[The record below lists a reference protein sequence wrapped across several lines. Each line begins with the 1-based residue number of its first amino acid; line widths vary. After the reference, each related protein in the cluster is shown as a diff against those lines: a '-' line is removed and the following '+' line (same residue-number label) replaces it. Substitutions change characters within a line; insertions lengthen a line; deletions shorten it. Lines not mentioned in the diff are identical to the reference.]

1 MLCRLRGVPVESV
14 LPLRLSGGAFAVWS
28 QLPAHSQSS
37 LVAVR
42 GALYAAFALDQ
53 HAAYEAFSAR
63 RLRPGESADVF
74 LADLRRLAAL
84 FGGLPERA
92 LTCAFVAGLPDDV
105 RQTIR
110 AGSKAEGL
118 DLTTIVVRARAILST
133 LSGALPITRLR
144 VEGRECS
151 VLIDTGSTENI
162 IYAPLCTQWRPRQVR
177 VTTISGGQL
186 ECCGVGAV
194 VVEAPTGH
202 RGTLET
208 VVVEKRPL
216 GVDMVLGIAGVSA
229 LGGVTV
235 LSPSEVRFCGAVC
248 SEPLGVDAPDFRVC
262 FDSAERRWTV
272 AWKWRDGEG
281 PECLTNTVA
290 QYTVPSAARREYDA
304 ELDAWIAQGWLVPY
318 DEDRHG
324 AAKGLVP
331 LMAVQQSNKAKV
343 RPVMDYRE
351 LNGFVSA
358 HTADADVCADQLRKW
373 RRHGANVAVIDLK
386 RAYLQVH
393 VEERLWPYQT
403 VMVRGQRFCLTRL
416 GFGLNTAPQIMKA
429 VVRSVL
435 EQDPDVQRAVLPYV
449 DDLLVNEDVLS
460 ADSVV
465 AHFEKFGLNCK
476 PPERAASG
484 ARLLGLRVQAEGGKL
499 QWTRDNAVGAPP
511 APVTRRAVFSWC
523 GRLVAHL
530 PVCGWLRPAVAWLK
544 RRVNQMTRA
553 WDDVTDDAALRAQL
567 DYVAGRLNGD
577 DPARGTWCVE
587 GDAMAVWTDASSL
600 ATGVVLESAD
610 GDVIE
615 DACWLRHNEATH
627 INMAELDA
635 AIRGVN
641 LAVAWGAR
649 TIDLRTDSAT
659 VHRWLDDAISG
670 RARLRTKAHGELLIR
685 RRVGI
690 ICQLVG
696 ELQLRLSVTLVRSAE
711 NRADALTRVP
721 KDWLRNVSVT
731 RECESP
737 SPGVSAAV
745 VSEPPPLAGA
755 AAGRADGGTADELR
769 AAVCQ
774 SHDRAGHPGVRRT
787 LYFARPD
794 VSRDV
799 TRAMARAVVEN
810 CDACRSIDPA
820 PVRWRHGSLG
830 VSVPWQRISIDVT
843 HHRGHNYLTVIDC
856 GPSRF
861 CVWRSLRRANAIE
874 IDSDGDSDSVDDGDG
889 DSDSVDDEPPL
900 YVDCHWE
907 ATEDGAD
914 AAVDNGTTVRAVP
927 ETLQHTTEQTG
938 TEPPAAEPAVAE
950 PPAAEPAQVE
960 PVLLRRSARLQS
972 RMVR

>member
-1 MLCRLRGVPVESV
+1 MSVTWPAAAAAASHLSSSGAPSQSPGRQRPAAPVVLPPLPFDVRLIPEYDGSTDVVEWFGRTEMLCRLRGVPVESV

-118 DLTTIVVRARAILST
+118 DLTTIV
-133 LSGALPITRLR
+133 
-144 VEGRECS
+144 
-151 VLIDTGSTENI
+151 
-162 IYAPLCTQWRPRQVR
+162 WRPRQVR

-577 DPARGTWCVE
+577 DPARGTC
-587 GDAMAVWTDASSL
+587 
-600 ATGVVLESAD
+600 
-610 GDVIE
+610 
-615 DACWLRHNEATH
+615 
-627 INMAELDA
+627 
-635 AIRGVN
+635 
-641 LAVAWGAR
+641 
-649 TIDLRTDSAT
+649 
-659 VHRWLDDAISG
+659 
-670 RARLRTKAHGELLIR
+670 
-685 RRVGI
+685 
-690 ICQLVG
+690 
-696 ELQLRLSVTLVRSAE
+696 
-711 NRADALTRVP
+711 
-721 KDWLRNVSVT
+721 
-731 RECESP
+731 
-737 SPGVSAAV
+737 AAV

-787 LYFARPD
+787 LYFARRD

-843 HHRGHNYLTVIDC
+843 HHRGQNYLTVIDC

-874 IDSDGDSDSVDDGDG
+874 IVGHL
-889 DSDSVDDEPPL
+889 EQL
-900 YVDCHWE
+900 FLE
-907 ATEDGAD
+907 RGAPEEILTD
-914 AAVDNGTTVRAVP
+914 NDTVFRGRHMAA
-927 ETLQHTTEQTG
+927 
-938 TEPPAAEPAVAE
+938 AAI
-950 PPAAEPAQVE
+950 
-960 PVLLRRSARLQS
+960 
-972 RMVR
+972 

>member
-118 DLTTIVVRARAILST
+118 DLTTIV
-133 LSGALPITRLR
+133 
-144 VEGRECS
+144 
-151 VLIDTGSTENI
+151 
-162 IYAPLCTQWRPRQVR
+162 WRPRQVR

-229 LGGVTV
+229 L
-235 LSPSEVRFCGAVC
+235 
-248 SEPLGVDAPDFRVC
+248 
-262 FDSAERRWTV
+262 
-272 AWKWRDGEG
+272 
-281 PECLTNTVA
+281 
-290 QYTVPSAARREYDA
+290 
-304 ELDAWIAQGWLVPY
+304 
-318 DEDRHG
+318 
-324 AAKGLVP
+324 
-331 LMAVQQSNKAKV
+331 
-343 RPVMDYRE
+343 
-351 LNGFVSA
+351 
-358 HTADADVCADQLRKW
+358 
-373 RRHGANVAVIDLK
+373 
-386 RAYLQVH
+386 
-393 VEERLWPYQT
+393 
-403 VMVRGQRFCLTRL
+403 
-416 GFGLNTAPQIMKA
+416 
-429 VVRSVL
+429 
-435 EQDPDVQRAVLPYV
+435 
-449 DDLLVNEDVLS
+449 
-460 ADSVV
+460 DSVV

-615 DACWLRHNEATH
+615 DACWLRHNEHYWEFA
-627 INMAELDA
+627 
-635 AIRGVN
+635 
-641 LAVAWGAR
+641 
-649 TIDLRTDSAT
+649 
-659 VHRWLDDAISG
+659 
-670 RARLRTKAHGELLIR
+670 
-685 RRVGI
+685 
-690 ICQLVG
+690 
-696 ELQLRLSVTLVRSAE
+696 
-711 NRADALTRVP
+711 
-721 KDWLRNVSVT
+721 
-731 RECESP
+731 
-737 SPGVSAAV
+737 
-745 VSEPPPLAGA
+745 
-755 AAGRADGGTADELR
+755 
-769 AAVCQ
+769 
-774 SHDRAGHPGVRRT
+774 
-787 LYFARPD
+787 ARP
-794 VSRDV
+794 
-799 TRAMARAVVEN
+799 
-810 CDACRSIDPA
+810 
-820 PVRWRHGSLG
+820 G
-830 VSVPWQRISIDVT
+830 
-843 HHRGHNYLTVIDC
+843 
-856 GPSRF
+856 
-861 CVWRSLRRANAIE
+861 
-874 IDSDGDSDSVDDGDG
+874 
-889 DSDSVDDEPPL
+889 
-900 YVDCHWE
+900 
-907 ATEDGAD
+907 
-914 AAVDNGTTVRAVP
+914 
-927 ETLQHTTEQTG
+927 
-938 TEPPAAEPAVAE
+938 
-950 PPAAEPAQVE
+950 
-960 PVLLRRSARLQS
+960 
-972 RMVR
+972 